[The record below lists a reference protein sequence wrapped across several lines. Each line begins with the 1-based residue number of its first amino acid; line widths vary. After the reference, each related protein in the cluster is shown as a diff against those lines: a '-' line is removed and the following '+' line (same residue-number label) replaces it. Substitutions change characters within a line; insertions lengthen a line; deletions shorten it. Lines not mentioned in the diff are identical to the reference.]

1 MDFKGAITGD
11 HILFLLK
18 RITYN
23 ARGSTHSNCT

>member
-18 RITYN
+18 RTTYN
-23 ARGSTHSNCT
+23 VRGSARSDCT

>member
-18 RITYN
+18 RITHHI
-23 ARGSTHSNCT
+23 RGSARSNCT